1 MNEDNLIIAQAGDR
15 LEQCRN
21 RNYMTN
27 TVFLDSHQQS
37 VLRQV
42 YGKEPEVRF
51 HGGYP
56 EAERVCM
63 LCLPDYMGEPDPEL
77 FTVIRAQ
84 IAGKGGPVPGH
95 RDYLGALT
103 GLGIRREMTGDI
115 LVREDGADI
124 IVLSEIA
131 EFLLAEYGQAGRT
144 TLSVSAMPIGDLMI
158 PRQEPQMISDSVA
171 SVRLDNVVA
180 SAFRLSRTKAADLIR
195 QGQVFVDHMESLKP
209 DQKLAE
215 GTLISV
221 RHQGR
226 VRLVEIG
233 GRSRKGREYITMEKY

>member
-1 MNEDNLIIAQAGDR
+1 
-15 LEQCRN
+15 
-21 RNYMTN
+21 
-27 TVFLDSHQQS
+27 
-37 VLRQV
+37 
-42 YGKEPEVRF
+42 
-51 HGGYP
+51 
-56 EAERVCM
+56 
-63 LCLPDYMGEPDPEL
+63 
-77 FTVIRAQ
+77 
-84 IAGKGGPVPGH
+84 
-95 RDYLGALT
+95 
-103 GLGIRREMTGDI
+103 
-115 LVREDGADI
+115 
-124 IVLSEIA
+124 
-131 EFLLAEYGQAGRT
+131 
-144 TLSVSAMPIGDLMI
+144 
-158 PRQEPQMISDSVA
+158 MISDSVA